1 MFSTLFIIVL
11 NSWKRGIKCT
21 CKETLHKSRTLVLIN
36 FFVRHCDV
44 MLKHNYFTS
53 RWLDVLDVVIEK
65 VKGCMT
71 SKLRTMQLI
80 EADLQLLVI
89 MFLGTRIEENYE
101 NNKII

>member
-1 MFSTLFIIVL
+1 MI
-11 NSWKRGIKCT
+11 
-21 CKETLHKSRTLVLIN
+21 

-44 MLKHNYFTS
+44 MLKYNYFTS

-71 SKLRTMQLI
+71 SKLRTMQTI
-80 EADLQLLVI
+80 EVDLQLLVI